1 MNGLRNLNNLNRGI
15 HKRWI
20 WGNRDNY
27 YRSCDYLQKIN
38 YCIQDLNAEIEN
50 LSEPSMKEVVY
61 VIVLIDWI
69 CEAVGAISK
78 ILRPEIIDNYSY
90 KKNEYVL
97 KTEKF
102 LKAIRS
108 FVVAHPLSTNRHK
121 RYGFDGDLICVDIRS
136 KTSVLTKT
144 CSQNYDWF
152 YLNFD
157 GLKENAKEQDADF
170 VLYVYSQKADGMQFF
185 KYIGADF
192 KDLYSVA
199 ELQIEKLYDLD
210 KYLGKLK
217 KKDLGVKV

>member
-1 MNGLRNLNNLNRGI
+1 MNKLRNLNDLNRGI

-38 YCIQDLNAEIEN
+38 YCIQGLNAEIEN

-61 VIVLIDWI
+61 VIILIDWI
-69 CEAVGAISK
+69 CEAVRAIHK

-90 KKNEYVL
+90 KKDEHVL

-102 LKAIRS
+102 FKAIRS

-121 RYGFDGDLICVDIRS
+121 SYGFDGDLICVDIRS
-136 KTSVLTKT
+136 KTSEITKT
-144 CSQNYDWF
+144 CSHNYDWF

-157 GLKENAKEQDADF
+157 GLKENAKEQDTDF

-192 KDLYSVA
+192 KDLYYVA

-217 KKDLGVKV
+217 KKDLEVKG